1 MRVSRRMGRFLLY
14 LIAII
19 LSIIVLIPFLWA
31 VSQSFTPASEIFS
44 IPIHVIPA
52 HPTLE
57 NYNVL
62 FFKLGDVEIVRWFLN
77 SLFVSTAVTL
87 LILLFDSMAAFALS
101 RLRFPGRMVVFFAFI
116 STMLI
121 PAQVTFI
128 PLYVEM
134 QKLGFLD
141 SYNSLIWPYLAN
153 AFYVFLLRQFFQ
165 GIPRD
170 LDEAAIV
177 DGAGTFT
184 IFWRVILPN
193 TKSALAAVG
202 ILSFTA
208 VWNDLFWPMVT
219 INSVD
224 LRTMPMGLT
233 IMNLEYGGT
242 PGPGLVMASAVIA
255 FLPVLIVYTIFQRSI
270 VEGISLTGLGGR

>member
-1 MRVSRRMGRFLLY
+1 MAKRRTGRFLLY
-14 LIAII
+14 LIAIL

-31 VSQSFTPASEIFS
+31 VSQSFTPANEIFS
-44 IPIHVIPA
+44 IPIHVIPV

-62 FFKLGDVEIVRWFLN
+62 FFKLGDVEIGRWFVN

-224 LRTMPMGLT
+224 LRTLPMGLT

-242 PGPGLVMASAVIA
+242 PGPGLVMASAVMA
-255 FLPVLIVYTIFQRSI
+255 FLPVLIVYVIFQRSI

>member
-1 MRVSRRMGRFLLY
+1 MARRRTGRFLLY

-19 LSIIVLIPFLWA
+19 LGIIVLIPFLWA
-31 VSQSFTPASEIFS
+31 VSQSFTPANEIFS
-44 IPIHVIPA
+44 IPIHVIPV

-62 FFKLGDVEIVRWFLN
+62 FFKLGDVEIVRWFIN
-77 SLFVSTAVTL
+77 SLFVSTAVTV
-87 LILLFDSMAAFALS
+87 LILLFDSMAAYALS

-141 SYNSLIWPYLAN
+141 SYNALIWPYLAN

-177 DGAGTFT
+177 DGAGAFA

-208 VWNDLFWPMVT
+208 VWNDLFWPIVT

-224 LRTMPMGLT
+224 LRTLPMGLT

-242 PGPGLVMASAVIA
+242 PGPGLVMASAVMA

>member
-1 MRVSRRMGRFLLY
+1 MRVSRRTGRFLLY
-14 LIAII
+14 LIAIV

-31 VSQSFTPASEIFS
+31 VSQSFTPANEIFS
-44 IPIHVIPA
+44 IPIHIVPA

-57 NYNVL
+57 NYHVL
-62 FFKLGDVEIVRWFLN
+62 FFKLGDVAIGRWFLN
-77 SLFVSTAVTL
+77 SLFVSTAVTA

-101 RLRFPGRMVVFFAFI
+101 RLRFPGRTIVFFAFI

-208 VWNDLFWPMVT
+208 IWNDLFWPMVT

-224 LRTMPMGLT
+224 LRTLPMGLT
-233 IMNLEYGGT
+233 IMNTEYGGT

-255 FLPVLIVYTIFQRSI
+255 FLPVLIIYTIFQRSI

>member
-1 MRVSRRMGRFLLY
+1 MGRLVLY
-14 LIAII
+14 LIAI
-19 LSIIVLIPFLWA
+19 LLGIIVLIPFLWA
-31 VSQSFTPASEIFS
+31 VSQSFTPADEIFS

-52 HPTLE
+52 HPTLD

-77 SLFVSTAVTL
+77 SLFVSTAVTA

-184 IFWRVILPN
+184 IYWRVLLPN

-224 LRTMPMGLT
+224 LRTLPMGLT

-242 PGPGLVMASAVIA
+242 PGPGLVMASAVAA